1 MGTITIIII
10 FFIAVIVIFFA
21 VILKKT
27 NNISEEATMLV
38 AYAKYA
44 NKGKDP
50 ILDRE
55 KTQEQFD
62 EEKFKR
68 LMQACFLANRF
79 ATMTNDLAR
88 THHFSVRENGP
99 TYGEFFE
106 VQLGPFILKIT
117 LFLNQITE
125 SLPQSFQSQVD
136 AYMRNP
142 LTEKSKAISQEM
154 EESLFPKSK
163 FVKKYSDALRKSIV
177 NSDFMYT
184 LFAKY

>member
-1 MGTITIIII
+1 
-10 FFIAVIVIFFA
+10 
-21 VILKKT
+21 
-27 NNISEEATMLV
+27 MLI

-44 NKGKDP
+44 NKRKDP
-50 ILDRE
+50 IFDRE

-68 LMQACFLANRF
+68 LMEACFLANRF
-79 ATMTNDLAR
+79 VVMTKGLPR

-106 VQLGPFILKIT
+106 VQLGSFILKIT
-117 LFLNQITE
+117 SFLNQITE

-142 LTEKSKAISQEM
+142 FSDTSKAISQEM

-177 NSDFMYT
+177 DSDFMYT
-184 LFAKY
+184 LFAK